1 MAVQTFD
8 QVEWNND
15 QTEFTGVITSA
26 TAADTV
32 SLVAYLNGKS
42 IVGIVGM
49 NVADETVLAVAVSS
63 GIATIPSGPS
73 ADKVSITVKLLN
85 C

>member
-32 SLVAYLNGKS
+32 SLAAYLNGKS
-42 IVGIVGM
+42 IIGITGM
-49 NVADETVLAVAVSS
+49 NVTDETVLAVAVSS
-63 GIATIPSGPS
+63 SVATIPSGPS
-73 ADKVSITVKLLN
+73 TDKVSITVKLLN

>member
-1 MAVQTFD
+1 MAATTFA

-15 QTEFTGVITSA
+15 QTEFTGIITSA

-32 SLVAYLNGKS
+32 DIAGYLNGKS
-42 IVGIVGM
+42 VVGLVGM
-49 NVADETVLAVAVSS
+49 NVTDKAVLIPTYATTLV
-63 GIATIPSGPS
+63 TIPSGPS
-73 ADKVSITVKLLN
+73 TDKVSITVKLLN